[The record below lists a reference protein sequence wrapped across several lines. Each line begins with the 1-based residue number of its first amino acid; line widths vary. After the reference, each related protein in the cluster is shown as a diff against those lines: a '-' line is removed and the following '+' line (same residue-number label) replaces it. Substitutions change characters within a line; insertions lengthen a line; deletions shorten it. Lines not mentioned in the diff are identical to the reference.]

1 MKLSPKVFNHKHP
14 FTIGVEEE
22 YMLCNPKT
30 GDLVDKVDV
39 IMDLIDP
46 SDNDRFSYELIKTE
60 VEINTPVCQ
69 DVEQAMG
76 EIRRLR
82 NIIRDIGKQN
92 NFRMGISGTHP
103 TAKPI
108 EQNFVS
114 APGYQWV
121 ANQMGYY
128 AQRNIPFATH
138 VHVAVPDAES
148 AIHITNAMRRWIGP
162 LLAIS
167 TNSPFFEGVKT
178 GMLSSRSFQFG
189 AFPRTNVPITFESYD
204 QYKDLVNS
212 FIDMGSIEKPR
223 QIWWKIRPSMDFGT
237 IEFRMFDIQRSL
249 IRTRLLIALSQ
260 SLVHRAW
267 SEFKDGTLA
276 EDFRLDY
283 IDDCYWKASRFGF
296 DVKVMDP
303 KSMDILSMEE
313 FILRMVDYAEPAL
326 KYFNNMDVIDTVKEI
341 LEIGSEAI
349 EQKQVYKSA
358 GMSGLQKFLMDN
370 VQFN

>member
-1 MKLSPKVFNHKHP
+1 MKLSPKIFNHKHP

-22 YMLCNPKT
+22 YMLCNPET
-30 GDLVDKVDV
+30 GDLIDKVDI
-39 IMDLIDP
+39 IMDSIDP
-46 SDNDRFSYELIKTE
+46 ADKDRFSYELIKTE
-60 VEINTPVCQ
+60 VEINTPVCR
-69 DVEQAMG
+69 DVDEAVN
-76 EIRRLR
+76 EVKRLR
-82 NIIRDIGKQN
+82 KVIRDIGKQN

-103 TAKPI
+103 SAKPI

-114 APGYQWV
+114 VPGYQWV

-128 AQRNIPFATH
+128 AQRNITFATH
-138 VHVAVPDAES
+138 VHIAVPDAE
-148 AIHITNAMRRWIGP
+148 AAVHITNSLRRWIGP

-167 TNSPFFEGVKT
+167 TNSPFFEGVET

-189 AFPRTNVPITFESYD
+189 AFPRTNVPLTFNSYN

-223 QIWWKIRPSMDFGT
+223 QIWWKIRPSMDYGT

-249 IRTRLLIALSQ
+249 SRTRLLIALSQ
-260 SLVHRAW
+260 SLIYQAW
-267 SEFKDGTLA
+267 SEYKNGTLA

-296 DVKVMDP
+296 DAKVMDAQ
-303 KSMDILSMEE
+303 SMDIISMKD
-313 FILRMVDYAEPAL
+313 FILRMVDYAKPAL
-326 KYFNNMDVIDTVKEI
+326 QHFNNIDVIDTITDI
-341 LEIGSEAI
+341 LENGSEAI
-349 EQKQVYKSA
+349 EQQTVYKSA
-358 GMSGLQKFLMDN
+358 GMNGLQKFLMDN